1 MASKERIKA
10 SSTRLRLFAVLTA
23 ILVVLAGVY
32 LVGKYGLPF
41 GSQFGNNQRQAETI
55 HAQDKRAGR
64 VELPDMPNIQ
74 KVSEDPS
81 PGAQP
86 TAVGNN
92 QRQAE
97 AIYAQD
103 KWAERIEL
111 PGLPNLH
118 KVSDDLYR
126 GAQPTA
132 EGMKQLEKLGIKTVV
147 NLRSLHSDRDE
158 IKDTGLTYEHINMTT
173 WNTEDKDV
181 VRFLRI
187 VTDSS
192 RTPVFVH
199 CQHGADRTGT
209 MCAIY
214 RIIIQGWSKDEAIEE
229 MTKGG
234 FGFHSIWQNLPDYV
248 RRLDVGKLKRS
259 VGLGI
264 SQTQ

>member
-1 MASKERIKA
+1 MTPKEQNKA
-10 SSTRLRLFAVLTA
+10 KSARLCYLAVSSA
-23 ILVVLAGVY
+23 ILVVLAGVF

-55 HAQDKRAGR
+55 HAQ
-64 VELPDMPNIQ
+64 N
-74 KVSEDPS
+74 
-81 PGAQP
+81 
-86 TAVGNN
+86 
-92 QRQAE
+92 
-97 AIYAQD
+97 

-118 KVSDDLYR
+118 KVSNDLYR

-192 RTPVFVH
+192 RAPVFVH

-214 RIIIQGWSKDEAIEE
+214 RIIIQGWSKDEAVEE
-229 MTKGG
+229 MTKGD

-248 RRLDVGKLKRS
+248 RKLDVEVIKS
-259 VGLGI
+259 NAGLDI
-264 SQTQ
+264 LQTH

>member
-1 MASKERIKA
+1 MTPKERNKA
-10 SSTRLRLFAVLTA
+10 KSARLCYLAVLSA
-23 ILVVLAGVY
+23 ILVVLAGVF

-41 GSQFGNNQRQAETI
+41 GSQFGNYQRQAETI
-55 HAQDKRAGR
+55 HAQ
-64 VELPDMPNIQ
+64 N
-74 KVSEDPS
+74 
-81 PGAQP
+81 
-86 TAVGNN
+86 
-92 QRQAE
+92 
-97 AIYAQD
+97 

-158 IKDTGLTYEHINMTT
+158 IKDTGLAYEHINMTT

-181 VRFLRI
+181 VRFLQI
-187 VTDSS
+187 VTDSN

-209 MCAIY
+209 VCAIY
-214 RIIIQGWSKDEAIEE
+214 RIAVQGWSKDEAIEE

-234 FGFHSIWQNLPDYV
+234 FGFHSIWQNLPDYI
-248 RRLDVGKLKRS
+248 RKLDVEEIKDKAR
-259 VGLGI
+259 
-264 SQTQ
+264 

>member
-1 MASKERIKA
+1 MTPKKQAKA
-10 SSTRLRLFAVLTA
+10 KSARLRYRAVLPA
-23 ILVVLAGVY
+23 ILVVMAGVF
-32 LVGKYGLPF
+32 LVCKYGLPF
-41 GSQFGNNQRQAETI
+41 GSQLGNYQRQAET
-55 HAQDKRAGR
+55 
-64 VELPDMPNIQ
+64 
-74 KVSEDPS
+74 
-81 PGAQP
+81 
-86 TAVGNN
+86 
-92 QRQAE
+92 
-97 AIYAQD
+97 IYAQD

-132 EGMKQLEKLGIKTVV
+132 EGMKQLEKLGVKTVV

-158 IKDTGLTYEHINMTT
+158 IKDTGLAYEHINMTT
-173 WNTEDKDV
+173 WNTEDKDA

-187 VTDSS
+187 VTDGS

-214 RIIIQGWSKDEAIEE
+214 HIAVQGWSKDEAIEE

-234 FGFHSIWQNLPDYV
+234 FGFHSIWQNLPDYI
-248 RRLDVGKLKRS
+248 RKLDVKEIKYSASLKE
-259 VGLGI
+259 
-264 SQTQ
+264 